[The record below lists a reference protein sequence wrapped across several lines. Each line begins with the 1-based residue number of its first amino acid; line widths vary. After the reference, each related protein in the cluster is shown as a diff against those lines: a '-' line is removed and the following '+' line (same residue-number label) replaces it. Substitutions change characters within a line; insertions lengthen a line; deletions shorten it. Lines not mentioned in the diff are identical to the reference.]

1 MPLAELGDITI
12 HYQDRGEGTPVL
24 GVMGFALDARFW
36 AAQIPPVTKN
46 NRFITF
52 DNRGVGLSTGH
63 LASTMDELADDAY
76 RLLEYLEIDRAV
88 ILGLSMGSAVAQ
100 RLVLDHPDL
109 ASGLI
114 LGMTFARPM
123 EFMRRQHQLSREL
136 IGALGSEAL
145 MQASLIRL
153 FTPPFFEMGREMVDR
168 IVASF
173 LVDDSVIPSS
183 ELLISQ
189 LDALDKHDTLAELP
203 SIKCPTLVL
212 GAKMD
217 QMVPY
222 IGSVEV
228 AQAIPNAKLVTFE
241 TGHACSIEE
250 MELFNRSL
258 EDFLAQF

>member
-52 DNRGVGLSTGH
+52 DNRGVGRSTGH

-88 ILGLSMGSAVAQ
+88 IMGLSMGSAVAQ